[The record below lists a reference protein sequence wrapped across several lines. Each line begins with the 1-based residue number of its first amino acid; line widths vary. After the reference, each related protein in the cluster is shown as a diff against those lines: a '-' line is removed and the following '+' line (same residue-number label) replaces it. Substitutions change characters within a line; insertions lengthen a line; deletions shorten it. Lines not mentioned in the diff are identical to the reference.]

1 MVKAYNLTIDYVLYE
16 LSHANML
23 LYGSVL
29 PSNSSDNKKE
39 GEVINADDPK
49 NIDLIRNILFE

>member
-1 MVKAYNLTIDYVLYE
+1 
-16 LSHANML
+16 ML